1 MSRADEDRYLESMR
15 KMNEAQEKNKM
26 VVIGDKTC
34 TFMPT
39 PTKLYLQIQTRV
51 QEKGAINLLKYAE
64 QILLRVNES
73 YDVDEFTPNEIQDL
87 LEAFDNFCNAPR
99 NQKN

>member
-1 MSRADEDRYLESMR
+1 MGKAEDERYLENMR

-26 VVIGDKTC
+26 VVIGDKPC

-51 QEKGAINLLKYAE
+51 QNKGAIDLLKYAE
-64 QILLRVNES
+64 QVLLRVSES
-73 YDVDEFTPNEIQDL
+73 YDIDEFTPNEIQDL
-87 LEAFDNFCNAPR
+87 IEAFDNFCNAPR
-99 NQKN
+99 NKKN